1 MTAII
6 ARLARHRKARPQRGD
21 HSPERHT
28 GTLHRST
35 VQAVCVGATA
45 LSWQDGG
52 VLLRDRLIMSP
63 AQTESFPLIAA
74 IDLGSNSFHMVLAKA
89 DHGEVRI
96 LERLGDKVQ
105 LAAGLDDQR
114 QLSEEAMQRGL
125 DCLGRFAQ
133 LTCTLPQGAVRIVA
147 TNALREAR
155 NRALFIRRAEA
166 LLGHQVEVISGRE
179 EARLIY
185 LGVSHSIADTPGKRL
200 VTDIG
205 GGSTEFI
212 IGQRFEPLL
221 RESLQM
227 GCVSYTQRYFLDGK
241 ITPARYAQAY
251 TAARLEI
258 MAIEHALSRIGWQ
271 DAVGAS
277 GSIKAI
283 GLAIQ
288 SAGLSSRGEVTS
300 EGLAWLKRKVFK
312 CAEVER
318 LDLDGLKADRRSI
331 FPAGLAIL
339 EAIFDACGLN
349 RMSHSEGALREGV
362 LYDLLGR
369 HQHED
374 VRERTLSAFMERYH
388 VDQEQASRVE
398 AKALSALDKV
408 ASDWDLQDDGYRELL
423 SWAARVHEVGLDI
436 AHYQYHKHGAYLI
449 EHSDLSGF
457 SRQDQQLLALLVRGH
472 RRNIPKDKFAE
483 YGSDG
488 IKLMRL
494 CVLLRF
500 AILFHHIRV
509 NRDSLNVQLKASGGS
524 LDILFPDGWLAANPL
539 TLADFQSEAEWL
551 KRIDISLNVH

>member
-1 MTAII
+1 M
-6 ARLARHRKARPQRGD
+6 P
-21 HSPERHT
+21 HT
-28 GTLHRST
+28 
-35 VQAVCVGATA
+35 
-45 LSWQDGG
+45 
-52 VLLRDRLIMSP
+52 P
-63 AQTESFPLIAA
+63 AESFPLIAA

-89 DHGEVRI
+89 DHGEIRI

-105 LAAGLDDQR
+105 LAAGIDEQR
-114 QLSEEAMQRGL
+114 LLSEEAMQRGL
-125 DCLGRFAQ
+125 DCLRRFAQ
-133 LTCTLPQGAVRIVA
+133 LTASLPEGAVRVVG

-155 NRALFIRRAEA
+155 NRGEFIRRAEEI
-166 LLGHQVEVISGRE
+166 LGHPVEVISGRE

-227 GCVSYTQRYFLDGK
+227 GCVSFTQRFFKDGK

-258 MAIEHALSRIGWQ
+258 MGIEHALRRLGWE

-277 GSIKAI
+277 GTIKAI
-283 GLAIQ
+283 GLTIQ
-288 SAGLSSRGEVTS
+288 AAGLGTGEVNAQ
-300 EGLAWLKRKVFK
+300 GLAWLKRKVFK
-312 CAEVER
+312 IGEAEK
-318 LDLDGLKADRRSI
+318 LDLDGIKPDRRGI

-339 EAIFDACGLN
+339 EAIFDACDIQ

-374 VRERTLSAFMERYH
+374 VRERTLSSLMERYH
-388 VDQEQASRVE
+388 VDLEQAARVE
-398 AKALSALDKV
+398 SKALSALEKV
-408 ASDWDLQDDGYRELL
+408 AEDWQLQDDWHRELL
-423 SWAARVHEVGLDI
+423 SWAAKVHEVGLDI
-436 AHYQYHKHGAYLI
+436 AHYQYHKHGAYLV

-457 SRQDQQLLALLVRGH
+457 SRQDQQMLALLVRGH

-483 YGSDG
+483 FGAEG
-488 IKLMRL
+488 VKLIRL

-500 AILFHHIRV
+500 AILLHHIRGGQEMP
-509 NRDSLNVQLKASGGS
+509 SVQLKASEQS
-524 LDILFPDGWLAANPL
+524 LQITFPPDWLENNPL
-539 TLADFQSEAEWL
+539 TQADFIREAEWL
-551 KRIDISLNVH
+551 KRVGIELTLS

>member
-1 MTAII
+1 M
-6 ARLARHRKARPQRGD
+6 P
-21 HSPERHT
+21 HT
-28 GTLHRST
+28 
-35 VQAVCVGATA
+35 
-45 LSWQDGG
+45 
-52 VLLRDRLIMSP
+52 P
-63 AQTESFPLIAA
+63 AESFPLIAA

-89 DHGEVRI
+89 DHGEIRI

-105 LAAGLDDQR
+105 LAAGIDEQR
-114 QLSEEAMQRGL
+114 LLSEEAMQRGL
-125 DCLGRFAQ
+125 DCLRRFAQ
-133 LTCTLPQGAVRIVA
+133 LTASLPEGAVRVVG

-155 NRALFIRRAEA
+155 NRGEFIRRAEEI
-166 LLGHQVEVISGRE
+166 LGHPVEVISGRE

-200 VTDIG
+200 VADIG

-227 GCVSYTQRYFLDGK
+227 GCVSFTQRFFKDGK

-258 MAIEHALSRIGWQ
+258 MGIEHALRRLGWE

-277 GSIKAI
+277 GTIKAI
-283 GLAIQ
+283 GLTIQ
-288 SAGLSSRGEVTS
+288 AAGLGAGEVNAQ
-300 EGLAWLKRKVFK
+300 GLAWLKRKVFK
-312 CAEVER
+312 AGEVEK
-318 LDLDGLKADRRSI
+318 LDLDGIKPDRRGI

-339 EAIFDACGLN
+339 EAIFDACDIQ

-374 VRERTLSAFMERYH
+374 VRERTLSSLMERYH
-388 VDQEQASRVE
+388 VDLEQAARVE
-398 AKALSALDKV
+398 SKALSALDKV
-408 ASDWDLQDDGYRELL
+408 AGDWQLEDDWHRELL
-423 SWAARVHEVGLDI
+423 SWAAKVHEVGLDI
-436 AHYQYHKHGAYLI
+436 AHYQYHKHGAYLV

-457 SRQDQQLLALLVRGH
+457 SRQDQQMLALLVRGH

-483 YGSDG
+483 FGAEG
-488 IKLMRL
+488 MKLIRL

-500 AILFHHIRV
+500 AILFHHIRGTQEMP
-509 NRDSLNVQLKASGGS
+509 NVQLKAAEQR
-524 LDILFPDGWLAANPL
+524 LDIQFPEGWLESNPL
-539 TLADFQSEAEWL
+539 TQADFTQEAEWL
-551 KRIDISLNVH
+551 KRIGIELSVS

>member
-1 MTAII
+1 M
-6 ARLARHRKARPQRGD
+6 
-21 HSPERHT
+21 
-28 GTLHRST
+28 
-35 VQAVCVGATA
+35 
-45 LSWQDGG
+45 
-52 VLLRDRLIMSP
+52 
-63 AQTESFPLIAA
+63 IAA

-89 DHGEVRI
+89 DHGEIRI

-105 LAAGLDDQR
+105 LAAGIDEQR
-114 QLSEEAMQRGL
+114 LLSEEAMLRGL
-125 DCLGRFAQ
+125 DCLRRFAQ
-133 LTCTLPQGAVRIVA
+133 LTASLPDGAVRIVG

-155 NRALFIRRAEA
+155 NRTDFIHRAEA
-166 LLGHQVEVISGRE
+166 ILGHPVEVISGRE

-200 VTDIG
+200 VADIG
-205 GGSTEFI
+205 GGSTEFV

-227 GCVSYTQRYFLDGK
+227 GCVSFTQRFFKDGK

-251 TAARLEI
+251 TAARLEL
-258 MAIEHALSRIGWQ
+258 MTIEHALRRLGWE

-277 GSIKAI
+277 GTIKAI

-288 SAGLSSRGEVTS
+288 AAGLGNGEVNPQ
-300 EGLAWLKRKVFK
+300 GLAWLKRKLFK
-312 CAEVER
+312 IGEAEK
-318 LDLDGLKADRRSI
+318 LDLEGIKADRRSI

-339 EAIFDACGLN
+339 EAIFDACDIQ

-374 VRERTLSAFMERYH
+374 VRERTLGSLLERYH
-388 VDQEQASRVE
+388 VDLEQAARVE
-398 AKALSALDKV
+398 SKALSALEKV
-408 ASDWDLQDDGYRELL
+408 AEDWQLQDEWHRELL
-423 SWAARVHEVGLDI
+423 GWAAKVHEVGLDI

-457 SRQDQQLLALLVRGH
+457 SRQDQQMLALLVRGH

-483 YGSDG
+483 FGAEG
-488 IKLMRL
+488 IKLVRL

-500 AILFHHIRV
+500 AILFHHIRG
-509 NRDSLNVQLKASGGS
+509 SQEMPNVQLKVAGQS
-524 LDILFPDGWLAANPL
+524 LEIHFPEGWLQANPL
-539 TLADFQSEAEWL
+539 TQADFTQEAEWL
-551 KRIDISLNVH
+551 KRVGIELSVR

>member
-1 MTAII
+1 MAHPSI
-6 ARLARHRKARPQRGD
+6 D
-21 HSPERHT
+21 
-28 GTLHRST
+28 
-35 VQAVCVGATA
+35 
-45 LSWQDGG
+45 
-52 VLLRDRLIMSP
+52 
-63 AQTESFPLIAA
+63 SFPMIAA

-89 DHGEVRI
+89 DHGEIRI

-105 LAAGLDDQR
+105 LAAGLDDER
-114 QLSEEAMQRGL
+114 MLSEEAMQRGL
-125 DCLGRFAQ
+125 DCLRRFAQ
-133 LTCTLPQGAVRIVA
+133 LTANLAEGAVRIVG

-155 NRALFIRRAEA
+155 NRAEFIRRAEEI
-166 LLGHQVEVISGRE
+166 LGHQVEVISGRE

-227 GCVSYTQRYFLDGK
+227 GCVSFTQRFFRDGK

-258 MAIEHALSRIGWQ
+258 MGIEHALRRLGWE

-277 GSIKAI
+277 GTIKAI

-288 SAGLSSRGEVTS
+288 AAGLGSGEVNA

-312 CAEVER
+312 IGEADK
-318 LDLDGLKADRRSI
+318 LDLDGIKPDRRAI

-339 EAIFDACGLN
+339 EAIFDACAIE

-362 LYDLLGR
+362 LYDLMGR

-374 VRERTLSAFMERYH
+374 VRERTLSSLMERYH
-388 VDQEQASRVE
+388 VDLEQASRVE
-398 AKALSALDKV
+398 RKALSALDKV
-408 ASDWDLQDDGYRELL
+408 AGDWQLQEDWHRELL
-423 SWAARVHEVGLDI
+423 SWAAKVHEVGLDI

-449 EHSDLSGF
+449 EHSDLAGF
-457 SRQDQQLLALLVRGH
+457 SRQDQQMLALLVRGH
-472 RRNIPKDKFAE
+472 RRNIPKDKFADF
-483 YGSDG
+483 GADG
-488 IKLMRL
+488 IKLIRL

-500 AILFHHIRV
+500 AILFHHIRGGQEMPQ
-509 NRDSLNVQLKASGGS
+509 VQLKAHEQT
-524 LDILFPDGWLAANPL
+524 LELVFPENWLEANPL
-539 TLADFQSEAEWL
+539 TQADFVREADWL
-551 KRIDISLNVH
+551 KRVGIDLSVR